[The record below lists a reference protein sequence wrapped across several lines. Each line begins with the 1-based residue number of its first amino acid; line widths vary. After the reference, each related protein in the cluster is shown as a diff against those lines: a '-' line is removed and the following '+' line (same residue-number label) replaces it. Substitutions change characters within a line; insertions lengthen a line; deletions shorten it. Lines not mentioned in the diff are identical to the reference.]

1 MVISYR
7 RRDSEAIS
15 GRIRDRLVGAYGQDS
30 VFMDIDSIPIG
41 VNFRDYVAGALRD
54 TDIML
59 VIIGPKW
66 LGDSKRKNRIQN
78 PTDPVRIELE
88 KAFEHGILVWPVLV
102 DNAAMP
108 DPASLPESLM
118 ALSDQ
123 NAATVSAGRDFH
135 AHIDRLIRQMSAQL
149 LASGTDHVGNTSTLK
164 SVSADSSHAAQGSD
178 FIAESKAPKLFSRAK
193 WPIASL
199 ALGVVATIAIAWA
212 VFTRLQDSN
221 VKPETVATSS
231 TAGDLS
237 LKTATKPSSSPSAA
251 STQPTTSPAAPVSCS
266 QEKILRSLGTN
277 MSTSI
282 TFTNKTDYVIRIYW
296 LNFSGDRVLY
306 GTLNSGQILS
316 QQTYITHPW
325 VVTNNS
331 DQCLAIYMP
340 MPYAQY
346 VDVN

>member
-1 MVISYR
+1 
-7 RRDSEAIS
+7 
-15 GRIRDRLVGAYGQDS
+15 
-30 VFMDIDSIPIG
+30 MDIDSIPIG

-66 LGDSKRKNRIQN
+66 LGDSKRKNRIRN
-78 PTDPVRIELE
+78 PADPVRIELE

-108 DPASLPESLM
+108 GPANLPELLM

-135 AHIDRLIRQMSAQL
+135 AHMDRLIRQMSAQL
-149 LASGTDHVGNTSTLK
+149 LASGIDHVGNASTLK
-164 SVSADSSHAAQGSD
+164 SVSADSSHAALGSD
-178 FIAESKAPKLFSRAK
+178 FIAELKARKLL

-199 ALGVVATIAIAWA
+199 ALGAVAIIAIAWA

-340 MPYAQY
+340 MPYPQY
-346 VDVN
+346 VNVN